1 MVKFQERKMKK
12 RYKTKEYICKRYLM
26 EFPVK
31 MNPKIEPYKTKTFDD
46 VEITSKET
54 IEKEVVNISLVRNKS
69 ADEIKKWKPTRP

>member
-1 MVKFQERKMKK
+1 
-12 RYKTKEYICKRYLM
+12 M

-31 MNPKIEPYKTKTFDD
+31 MNPKIETCKTKTFDD